1 MMTPMRLKAEEKEYK
16 RRGRAERLI
25 LYGIYP
31 DALRRVR
38 IFRSVRSD
46 CDFREKD
53 KSQME

>member
-1 MMTPMRLKAEEKEYK
+1 MTPTRLKAEEKEYE
-16 RRGRAERLI
+16 RRGRAERSI

-31 DALRRVR
+31 DALRHVR
-38 IFRSVRSD
+38 IFHPVRSD